1 MGGWFFQEIL
11 PLRGSILQ
19 AENPRLSRVWQLLIQ
34 DNILLARVCSLTKPL
49 FLTSTPQSIKEIHNY
64 GYFNLDQKNKKSDII
79 FSERYLPDRDQ

>member
-1 MGGWFFQEIL
+1 M
-11 PLRGSILQ
+11 PHSGSILQ
-19 AENPRLSRVWQLLIQ
+19 AGTCLIFSFAENPRLSQVWQLLIQ